1 MFDGSYI
8 IFQLYTAFSYRDHL
22 ILHHQMR
29 VPETLRR
36 KLEYPEK
43 IHAGKWRTWKL
54 HTRRHHHKNHSM
66 IPSVEFEQCKVHQKM
81 ENVSTNHQ
89 LALLG
94 FKEMERK
101 EKHIK
106 WMITHFFT
114 LLKSNHFTRN
124 LFCWITVSYNIHYD
138 RSSRIISNA
147 FSSNWIYL
155 NKSDETSH

>member
-94 FKEMERK
+94 FKEIERK
-101 EKHIK
+101 EKHKMNDHTCFYFIEIQSFYQK
-106 WMITHFFT
+106 FV
-114 LLKSNHFTRN
+114 LLNYS
-124 LFCWITVSYNIHYD
+124 INIHYD

-155 NKSDETSH
+155 NIYPLFK